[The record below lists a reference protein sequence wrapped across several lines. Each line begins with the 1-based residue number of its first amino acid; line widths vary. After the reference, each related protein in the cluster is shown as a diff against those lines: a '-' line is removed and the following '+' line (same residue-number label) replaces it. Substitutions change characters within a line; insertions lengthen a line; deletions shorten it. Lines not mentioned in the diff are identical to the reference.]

1 MRPLICIL
9 LIAGMM
15 ACKNNQKDKDSVS
28 IAKEVNKDKAD
39 TGSNIPMN
47 KDTVAETMAVERADA
62 NFAVEAANGNMI
74 EVQLAGLAKTK
85 AVNSRVKKFAA
96 MMITDH
102 MKLNEDLQKIASA
115 KNISLPQALSD
126 EGKKDIDNLNKKT
139 GKDFDRAYMHM
150 MLADH
155 KKDVSEF
162 EKAAKD
168 CKDPELKSFIEQ
180 ALPVMRK
187 HRDSAAAIDKL
198 YVEKSPTPE
207 PIYP

>member
-1 MRPLICIL
+1 MKPLICII

-15 ACKNNQKDKDSVS
+15 ACKNNQKDRDSIS
-28 IAKEVNKDKAD
+28 IAKEANRDKAD
-39 TGSNIPMN
+39 KGSNIPMN
-47 KDTVAETMAVERADA
+47 KDTVAATMAVEKADA
-62 NFAVEAANGNMI
+62 NFAVEAANGNMT
-74 EVQLAGLAKTK
+74 EVQLGELAKTK
-85 AVNSRVKKFAA
+85 AVNSRVKKFGS

-102 MKLNEDLQKIASA
+102 MELNEHLQKIART

-126 EGKKDIDNLNKKT
+126 DAKKDIDNLNKKT
-139 GKDFDRAYMHM
+139 GRDFDRAYMHM
-150 MLADH
+150 MLTDH

-168 CKDPELKSFIEQ
+168 CKDPELKNFIEK
-180 ALPVMRK
+180 ALPVMMK
-187 HRDSAAAIDKL
+187 HLDSAKAIDKL